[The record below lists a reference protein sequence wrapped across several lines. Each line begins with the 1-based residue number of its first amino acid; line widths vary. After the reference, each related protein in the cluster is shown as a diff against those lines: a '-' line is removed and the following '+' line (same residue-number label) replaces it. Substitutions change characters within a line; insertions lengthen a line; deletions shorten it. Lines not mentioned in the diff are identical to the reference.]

1 MLRNGGGHWL
11 KRVRRRDK
19 TTLESTLTHPDSEL
33 QLCLD
38 DELSRSLNN
47 EQ

>member
-1 MLRNGGGHWL
+1 MAAAIGSSGFAGGIRQL
-11 KRVRRRDK
+11 
-19 TTLESTLTHPDSEL
+19 LSTLTHPDSEL